1 MFAET
6 PVLSFFPT
14 AIWTHVLG
22 PEEYEPLNER
32 LNKRIYAFMAT
43 LSETARQSRTDLH
56 ELKEFEELV
65 PYIKQAT
72 SGALKFLHLDYNSFQ
87 ITGCWANIMT
97 KGDNEHKAHTHP
109 NNYLIGT
116 YYVQVQEGA
125 GIINF
130 HDPRFQVNII
140 SPKRKQFN
148 EYNTRDVHLTV
159 RTGSLVLFPSWLSH
173 SVPPSQS
180 ETDRL
185 SISFNIMFDSFA
197 EEMSPPKWRAR

>member
-1 MFAET
+1 MFEET
-6 PVLSFFPT
+6 KILPFFPT

-22 PEEYEPLNER
+22 PEVYEPLNER
-32 LNKRIYAFMAT
+32 LKKNIYELMA
-43 LSETARQSRTDLH
+43 SMPETARQSRNDLH
-56 ELKEFEELV
+56 KLKEFEELV

-72 SGALKFLHLDYNSFQ
+72 SGALDFLHLDYNSFR

-97 KGDNEHKAHTHP
+97 KGDPEHKAHTHP
-109 NNYLIGT
+109 NNYLSGV

-125 GIINF
+125 DVINF

-140 SPKRKQFN
+140 SPKRKQLN

-159 RTGSLVLFPSWLSH
+159 RNGSLVLFPSWLSH
-173 SVPPSQS
+173 SVAPSQS

-185 SISFNIMFDSFA
+185 SISVNIMFDSFA